1 MKLEKV
7 KSQDKDLYKSQ
18 QPMKLN
24 CCHCNKTYN
33 ANTMYADLDGPPYS
47 SYYCKECAFDEED
60 YIQGGIIL

>member
-1 MKLEKV
+1 
-7 KSQDKDLYKSQ
+7 
-18 QPMKLN
+18 MKLN

-60 YIQGGIIL
+60 YIKGGIIL